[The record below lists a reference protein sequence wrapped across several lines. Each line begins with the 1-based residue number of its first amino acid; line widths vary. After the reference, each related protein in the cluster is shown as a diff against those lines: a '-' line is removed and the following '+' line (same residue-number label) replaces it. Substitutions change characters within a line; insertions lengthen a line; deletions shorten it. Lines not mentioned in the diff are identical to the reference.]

1 MTEQTEQPEMTVE
14 HCEKMAAHY
23 QAQIDATLAR
33 YGSGVRPSWVSADI
47 GIDQMHRDHYRN
59 LAKRLRQ
66 E

>member
-1 MTEQTEQPEMTVE
+1 MAEEQEMTVE
-14 HCEKMAAHY
+14 HCEAMADYY
-23 QAQIDATLAR
+23 QKQIDTTLAR